1 MTDYLPAI
9 SLLILLGIACII
21 IWYGTRRVMNEPSQ
35 PTFMY
40 QHASD
45 FFSEIADLIGIIGV
59 IVTIISL
66 SPLFLTFILGDGW
79 SHILLTT
86 QMGILALEAII
97 LATYF
102 SAFFIYCLL
111 ALIFVRWVH
120 SIGRNPEVR
129 LSDKIISLLVVV
141 SGVITI
147 GCLIWFL
154 ITSWFLS
161 ISAPMFFTGLA
172 VLLLILGLAVILV
185 LAIFID
191 VSSLIRRPTIRIIA
205 SFVIVLLIVAVL
217 VSTLY
222 LIVVGGGIIY
232 TTASNYTVQEKFPF
246 SVDAARVPGSPDT
259 PAVVALRPDY
269 SAYPEKDINIE
280 YANCHW
286 SANYGHFFTV
296 RTDTLLAQEQSG
308 EFIIDKCIQLPNTSV
323 YWTYDVADYGM
334 DKPPVILSLQVED
347 ANKRHSF
354 NNLGSPLDYVI
365 GSAHTNITWSGKD
378 EVMIRHT
385 AIF

>member
-1 MTDYLPAI
+1 MTDYLPA
-9 SLLILLGIACII
+9 LLVFLGIACILA
-21 IWYGTRRVMNEPSQ
+21 WFLTRRVMNEPPQ

-79 SHILLTT
+79 AHILLTT
-86 QMGILALEAII
+86 QLGILALEAII

-129 LSDKIISLLVVV
+129 LSDKIISLLVVL
-141 SGVITI
+141 SGVVTI

-172 VLLLILGLAVILV
+172 VLLLILGLTVLLV

-191 VSSLIRRPTIRIIA
+191 ISTLIPQQKIRAIA
-205 SFVIVLLIVAVL
+205 SFIIVLLVVVVIGA
-217 VSTLY
+217 TLY
-222 LIVVGGGIIY
+222 LTIVGGGIIY

-246 SVDAARVPGSPDT
+246 SINAARVPGSPGA
-259 PAVVALRPDY
+259 PAVVALQPDY
-269 SAYPEKDINIE
+269 SAYPRNDINIE
-280 YANCHW
+280 FANCHW
-286 SANYGHFFTV
+286 SVNYGYFFTV
-296 RTDTLLAQEQSG
+296 RTDTLLAQKQSG
-308 EFIIDKCIQLPNTSV
+308 DFVIDKCIQLPNSSV

-334 DKPPVILSLQVED
+334 DKPAVILSLQVED
-347 ANKRHSF
+347 ANKKHSF
-354 NNLGSPLDYVI
+354 ENVGEPFDYVI
-365 GSAHTNITWSGKD
+365 GSAHTNLTWSGKD
-378 EVMIRHT
+378 EAVMGS
-385 AIF
+385 APVY

>member
-1 MTDYLPAI
+1 MTDYLPAL
-9 SLLILLGIACII
+9 SMLILLGIACIL
-21 IWYGTRRVMNEPSQ
+21 IWYGTRRVMNEPPQ

-40 QHASD
+40 QHSSD

-79 SHILLTT
+79 AHILLTT
-86 QMGILALEAII
+86 QMGVLALEAII

-111 ALIFVRWVH
+111 ALVFVRWIH
-120 SIGRNPEVR
+120 SIGRNRDVR
-129 LSDKIISLLVVV
+129 ISDKIISLLIIV

-172 VLLLILGLAVILV
+172 VLLLILGQAVILV

-191 VSSLIRRPTIRIIA
+191 VSSLIRHPTIRIIA
-205 SFVIVLLIVAVL
+205 SFIIVLLVVAVL
-217 VSTLY
+217 ASTLY

-246 SVDAARVPGSPDT
+246 SVDAARVPGSQGAPV
-259 PAVVALRPDY
+259 VVALRPDY
-269 SAYPEKDINIE
+269 SAYPAKDINIE
-280 YANCHW
+280 FANCHW
-286 SANYGHFFTV
+286 SANYGYFFTV
-296 RTDTLLAQEQSG
+296 RTDTLLAQKQSS
-308 EFIIDKCIQLPNTSV
+308 EFVIDKCIQLPNTSV

-334 DKPPVILSLQVED
+334 NKPPAILSLQVED
-347 ANKRHSF
+347 ANKKHSF
-354 NNLGSPLDYVI
+354 ENLGEPLDYVI
-365 GSAHTNITWSGKD
+365 GSAHTNLTWGGKD
-378 EVMIRHT
+378 DVVIGS
-385 AIF
+385 AVVY

>member
-1 MTDYLPAI
+1 MTDYLPAL
-9 SLLILLGIACII
+9 SLLILLGIASIL
-21 IWYGTRRVMNEPSQ
+21 IWYGTRRVMNEPPQ

-129 LSDKIISLLVVV
+129 LSDKIISLLIVV

-172 VLLLILGLAVILV
+172 VLLLILGMAVILV

-191 VSSLIRRPTIRIIA
+191 VSSLIRHQTIRIIA
-205 SFVIVLLIVAVL
+205 SFIIVLLVVAVL

-222 LIVVGGGIIY
+222 LTVVGGGIIY

-246 SVDAARVPGSPDT
+246 SVNAARVQGSPEA
-259 PAVVALRPDY
+259 PAVVALQPDY

-286 SANYGHFFTV
+286 SANYGYFFTV
-296 RTDTLLAQEQSG
+296 RTDTLLAQEQSS

-334 DKPPVILSLQVED
+334 IKPPVILSLQVED

-365 GSAHTNITWSGKD
+365 GSAHTNITWNGND
-378 EVMIRHT
+378 EVMVRDT

>member
-1 MTDYLPAI
+1 MTDYLPFVAF
-9 SLLILLGIACII
+9 LIFLGIACILA
-21 IWYGTRRVMNEPSQ
+21 WFLTRRVMNEPPH

-40 QHASD
+40 RHASD

-79 SHILLTT
+79 AHILLTT
-86 QMGILALEAII
+86 QLGILALEAII

-120 SIGRNPEVR
+120 SIGRNREVR

-172 VLLLILGLAVILV
+172 VLLLIFGLAVIIV

-191 VSSLIRRPTIRIIA
+191 ISSLIQHLKARTIA
-205 SFVIVLLIVAVL
+205 SFIIVLLVVMVVAA
-217 VSTLY
+217 TLF

-246 SVDAARVPGSPDT
+246 SFNAARVPGSPGA
-259 PAVVALRPDY
+259 PVVLALRPDY
-269 SAYPEKDINIE
+269 SAYPSEDINIE
-280 YANCHW
+280 FANCHW
-286 SANYGHFFTV
+286 SANYGYFFTV
-296 RTDTLLAQEQSG
+296 SRDTLLARQQSG
-308 EFIIDKCIQLPNTSV
+308 DFVIDKCIQLPNTSV

-347 ANKRHSF
+347 ANKKHSF
-354 NNLGSPLDYVI
+354 ENIGEPIDYVI
-365 GSAHTNITWSGKD
+365 GSAHTNLTWNGKD
-378 EVMIRHT
+378 ESVISRV
-385 AIF
+385 AIY